1 LIAVVLLAGAGLFWA
16 SHVLQGFRDFAER
29 HERVKAELAYQETV
43 LSRAETVEADIAT
56 RLAEVES
63 EQSLT
68 AASFVEAVDRI
79 SRGVG
84 LAADMDPVETRDGEM
99 VSVHRLD
106 LGFSDIAIVPLIDF
120 TRRME
125 NDSLPVSI
133 EEMLLS
139 VNERT
144 PERLDVVLRLAGFE
158 FRNAPSE
165 LASTQ

>member
-1 LIAVVLLAGAGLFWA
+1 MGGAA
-16 SHVLQGFRDFAER
+16 QQRSSR
-29 HERVKAELAYQETV
+29 
-43 LSRAETVEADIAT
+43 SRA
-56 RLAEVES
+56 
-63 EQSLT
+63 
-68 AASFVEAVDRI
+68 
-79 SRGVG
+79 
-84 LAADMDPVETRDGEM
+84 PVETRDGEM